1 MDRHELEGIWAKI
14 LRTLRDEQNFAL
26 FGLLATMNDVDFG
39 DNQIILHM
47 HNDAEKTML
56 QQHLSLLKT
65 LVGDTVQVILQ
76 DNTVVVVDENRD
88 YIARLKE
95 IFGDKVEIV

>member
-65 LVGDTVQVILQ
+65 LVGGTVQVILQ